1 MRNRFDDEGYRG
13 EGDRDRGNEQR
24 ERSDRGQSLGHDR
37 ERHFGGYD
45 SDRPEWERRDRAED
59 RNAFGARAR
68 QYPTSSMGM
77 GGPPF
82 DGNYG
87 GGHHYDRFRGS
98 SVDNVE
104 SHLSQPGYYGE
115 RWGESRWGSERTH
128 DDHRHHAQHS
138 HHGHHE
144 GEGIGERVMHGLR
157 DGMRS
162 IFGKTAKGPKGYSRS
177 DERVREDVC
186 DRLSHLSVHADVD
199 ASDVEVMVKD
209 GEVTLTG
216 TVPERRWK
224 HMIEDTAASVH
235 GVKDVH
241 NTLKVRRETEMSGRG
256 GPTTGASSGQASQ
269 ASHTG
274 QTDLTSTSNV
284 ENGSRRNMPHR
295 S

>member
-13 EGDRDRGNEQR
+13 EGDRDRGNQ
-24 ERSDRGQSLGHDR
+24 RSDRGENLGHDR
-37 ERHFGGYD
+37 ERYFGGYD
-45 SDRPEWERRDRAED
+45 RDRPPWEP
-59 RNAFGARAR
+59 GARA
-68 QYPTSSMGM
+68 YPSTSRGTS
-77 GGPPF
+77 GPPF

-104 SHLSQPGYYGE
+104 SHLAQPGYYGE

-128 DDHRHHAQHS
+128 DDYRHHAG

-177 DERVREDVC
+177 DERIREDVC

-199 ASDVEVMVKD
+199 ASDVEVMVKE

-241 NTLKVRRETEMSGRG
+241 NALKVRRETEMSGRG

-269 ASHTG
+269 AGYTG